1 MRLDTSVL
9 KLLSGS
15 PILGLLLR
23 LAR

>member
-1 MRLDTSVL
+1 MQVNTAVL